1 MTAVTPAAAATV
13 RSPEARESGARDAQ
27 ERRSAILSIGTA
39 VPENAYRQTELAE
52 FMKQAH
58 GADARLERRLDVLYR
73 QSAIHTR
80 HSCLADYGRSPAD
93 FTFYPPGWKR
103 EAGVP
108 GTSQRMAIF
117 RRAALPLARRAVAK
131 ALAKLGGLDA
141 RLVTHLVVAT
151 CTGFYAPGLDVE
163 LVADLGLDRD
173 VSRIQVGFQGCH
185 AGLTSLR
192 LADALCRAD
201 REALVLVVCIE
212 LCTLHLQIE
221 ASDDNLLANSL
232 FGDGAAALFVAGAKA
247 APALAAGASE
257 EGGAGRVGALG
268 TLEVVA
274 AGSWLEPGT
283 QREMAWELGDT
294 GFQMRLSALVPR
306 ILGLNTGQF
315 LATALALRP
324 EQVRDLDFWA
334 VHPGGPAI
342 LDQVERSLGLG
353 PECLESSRAVL
364 RDYGNM
370 SSPTVFFVLAR
381 AWDELAAAAGANG
394 GRGAESAPRRGVALA
409 FGPGLTL
416 EAVLLEAVG

>member
-1 MTAVTPAAAATV
+1 VTAVTTATAVQAAPLASRDSQDV
-13 RSPEARESGARDAQ
+13 GA
-27 ERRSAILSIGTA
+27 RRSAILSIGTA
-39 VPENAYRQTELAE
+39 VPEHVYSQLELAE

-58 GADARLERRLDVLYR
+58 GADVRLERRLDVLYR
-73 QSAIHTR
+73 QSAIR
-80 HSCLADYGRSPAD
+80 SRYSCLADYGRAPAE
-93 FTFYPPGWKR
+93 FTFYPPGWQR
-103 EAGVP
+103 EAGLP
-108 GTSQRMAIF
+108 GTSRRMAIF
-117 RRAALPLARRAVAK
+117 RRAALPLARAAVAK
-131 ALAKLGGLDA
+131 AVAKLGAFDP
-141 RLVTHLVVAT
+141 RLVTHLVVAS

-163 LVADLGLDRD
+163 LVSELGLGRD

-192 LADALCRAD
+192 LADSLCRAD

-221 ASDDNLLANSL
+221 PSDDNLLANSL
-232 FGDGAAALFVAGAKA
+232 FGDGAAALFVAGSRSG
-247 APALAAGASE
+247 PALAAAS
-257 EGGAGRVGALG
+257 GGAGGAG
-268 TLEVVA
+268 TADRLEIVA

-283 QREMAWELGDT
+283 QGEMAWELGDT

-315 LATALALRP
+315 LATALALPP

-353 PECLESSRAVL
+353 PESLDASRAVL

-381 AWDELAAAAGANG
+381 AWDELPAMAG
-394 GRGAESAPRRGVALA
+394 RGVALA

>member
-1 MTAVTPAAAATV
+1 M
-13 RSPEARESGARDAQ
+13 
-27 ERRSAILSIGTA
+27 
-39 VPENAYRQTELAE
+39 PENAYPQTELAE

-73 QSAIHTR
+73 QSAIRTR
-80 HSCLADYGRSPAD
+80 YSCLADYGRAPAE
-93 FTFYPPGWKR
+93 FTFYPPGWRR
-103 EAGVP
+103 EAGLP

-117 RRAALPLARRAVAK
+117 RRAALPLARAAVAK
-131 ALAKLGGLDA
+131 AVAKLGAFDP
-141 RLVTHLVVAT
+141 RLVTHLVVAS

-163 LVADLGLDRD
+163 LVSDLGLDRD

-232 FGDGAAALFVAGAKA
+232 FGDGAAALFVAGSRS
-247 APALAAGASE
+247 APALAAVAGDGAD
-257 EGGAGRVGALG
+257 GADRKGAL
-268 TLEVVA
+268 EIAA

-283 QREMAWELGDT
+283 ESEMAWELGDT

-315 LATALALRP
+315 LATALALP
-324 EQVRDLDFWA
+324 PDEVRALDFWA

-342 LDQVERSLGLG
+342 LDQVERSLGLV
-353 PECLESSRAVL
+353 PESLDVSRAVL

-381 AWDELAAAAGANG
+381 AWEEMSAAAGGNAH
-394 GRGAESAPRRGVALA
+394 RGPEAAPRRGVALA

>member
-1 MTAVTPAAAATV
+1 
-13 RSPEARESGARDAQ
+13 
-27 ERRSAILSIGTA
+27 
-39 VPENAYRQTELAE
+39 
-52 FMKQAH
+52 
-58 GADARLERRLDVLYR
+58 
-73 QSAIHTR
+73 
-80 HSCLADYGRSPAD
+80 
-93 FTFYPPGWKR
+93 
-103 EAGVP
+103 
-108 GTSQRMAIF
+108 
-117 RRAALPLARRAVAK
+117 
-131 ALAKLGGLDA
+131 
-141 RLVTHLVVAT
+141 VVAT

-201 REALVLVVCIE
+201 REALVLLVCIE

-221 ASDDNLLANSL
+221 PSDDNLLANSL
-232 FGDGAAALFVAGAKA
+232 FGDGAAALFVAGANA
-247 APALAAGASE
+247 APALAVAGSGARDS
-257 EGGAGRVGALG
+257 GRAGSARGAGS
-268 TLEVVA
+268 LEVVA

-283 QREMAWELGDT
+283 EREMAWELGNT

-315 LATALALRP
+315 LATALALPP
-324 EQVRDLDFWA
+324 EQVRAIDFWA

-342 LDQVERSLGLG
+342 LDQVERSLGLR
-353 PECLESSRAVL
+353 PESLESSRAVL

-381 AWDELAAAAGANG
+381 TWDELAGVAGGNG
-394 GRGAESAPRRGVALA
+394 GRGTESAPRRGVALA